1 MKRSAPHVTIP
12 VVTTVAIKLMAP
24 EFAYHAMLDFQTV
37 FPVRQITLEIAAP
50 CSVFHPLP
58 DISVTIQDR

>member
-1 MKRSAPHVTIP
+1 MP
-12 VVTTVAIKLMAP
+12 VVIILAIKLMAP

-37 FPVRQITLEIAAP
+37 FLVRQITSEIAAL